1 MNDLA
6 VAAQLPLFEAM
17 CEYEAGSPKHIQH
30 FTKVH
35 AYCRAIALAEGMDEH
50 ERYVL
55 EAAALVH
62 DIGIRP
68 SKEKY
73 GDSAGHHQEELGP
86 DVARL
91 MLIVLGYEPAD
102 IERICWLIAHH
113 HTYDCI
119 EELDHQILV
128 EADFLVNI
136 FEHDIADEQAQRR
149 QAESVRERIFRTA
162 TGTRILDAMFLA

>member
-1 MNDLA
+1 MNELA
-6 VAAQLPLFEAM
+6 IAAQLPLFEAM
-17 CEYEAGSPKHIQH
+17 CAYEAGSPKHIQH

-35 AYCRAIALAEGMDEH
+35 AYCRAIALGEGMAEH

-62 DIGIRP
+62 DIGILP
-68 SKEKY
+68 SKAKY
-73 GDSAGHHQEELGP
+73 GDSVGHHQEELGP
-86 DVARL
+86 GVARP
-91 MLIVLGYEPAD
+91 MLEELGYAPAD
-102 IERICWLIAHH
+102 IERVCWLVAHH
-113 HTYDCI
+113 HTYDRI
-119 EELDHQILV
+119 QELDHQILV

-162 TGTRILDAMFLA
+162 AGTRLLEQMYLA